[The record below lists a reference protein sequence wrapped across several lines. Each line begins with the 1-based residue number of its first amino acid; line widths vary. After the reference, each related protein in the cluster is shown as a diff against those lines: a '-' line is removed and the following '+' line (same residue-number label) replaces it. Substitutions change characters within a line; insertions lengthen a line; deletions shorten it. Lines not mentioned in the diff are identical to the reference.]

1 MNLVKSGIL
10 NNVESYLTSLSNVT
24 DFTEAKKIVL
34 EMIQSFGVSDNKK
47 QKLIVGLNRK
57 RTTQDILFF
66 AYNMNL
72 SAEGLKV

>member
-1 MNLVKSGIL
+1 MNLVKNGIL
-10 NNVESYLTSLSNVT
+10 NNVESYLTRLSKVT
-24 DFTEAKKIVL
+24 DFTEAKKITL
-34 EMIQSFGVSDNKK
+34 EMIQSFSVTDNKK

>member
-10 NNVESYLTSLSNVT
+10 NNVESYLTRLSKAT
-24 DFTEAKKIVL
+24 DFTEAKKIAL
-34 EMIQSFGVSDNKK
+34 EMIQSYNVTDNKK
-47 QKLIVGLNRK
+47 QKLIIGLNRK

>member
-10 NNVESYLTSLSNVT
+10 NNVEPCLTRLSKAT
-24 DFTEAKKIVL
+24 DFTEAKKIAL
-34 EMIQSFGVSDNKK
+34 EMIQSYSVSDNKK
-47 QKLIVGLNRK
+47 QKLIIGLNRK